1 MENKDPKSWSSA
13 HIHQSQWLQTTL
25 SDGDNSPNLEGM
37 HGKWRGDLVQM
48 LEEFGQSYRVL
59 AVAYNQLKF
68 KTSHGDFHL
77 ESLSSSGRSETICA
91 ICNRRATGNLED
103 KKLEECWNH
112 HLDWNH
118 HPKYSVEH
126 SDIKF
131 DSSNLGIDL
140 LNQQGDECHEFLSA
154 DLCSMKF
161 KSELEWRHSNG
172 RQNDKIFHHRKCF
185 KED

>member
-1 MENKDPKSWSSA
+1 MVT
-13 HIHQSQWLQTTL
+13 ILQTKKACMANGEETSSRCL
-25 SDGDNSPNLEGM
+25 KNLAN
-37 HGKWRGDLVQM
+37 LI
-48 LEEFGQSYRVL
+48 
-59 AVAYNQLKF
+59 VAYNQLKF

-103 KKLEECWNH
+103 KKLECWNH